1 MRRGAE
7 DTCRIIDR
15 STLVARSIPRPYGSV
30 PRKSVVSK
38 KPAGADYQSL
48 QPHSTITHTPSRK
61 VRQLAG
67 LLFTTFA
74 VATSASAAVEETVI
88 PESGFGAIDWLVV
101 IIYALVLIGIG
112 LYYARRQTTTEEY
125 FVGGRTVSPFLVGIS
140 LYATLFST
148 LSYIGVP
155 GEIIQNGPILIAL
168 GAAAAPLIYIIV
180 GYGVIPMLMK
190 LPVTSAYELLET
202 RLGFRVRLLGS
213 ALFVITRLL

>member
-1 MRRGAE
+1 M
-7 DTCRIIDR
+7 
-15 STLVARSIPRPYGSV
+15 
-30 PRKSVVSK
+30 
-38 KPAGADYQSL
+38 
-48 QPHSTITHTPSRK
+48 
-61 VRQLAG
+61 
-67 LLFTTFA
+67 
-74 VATSASAAVEETVI
+74 
-88 PESGFGAIDWLVV
+88 
-101 IIYALVLIGIG
+101 VLIGIG

>member
-1 MRRGAE
+1 M
-7 DTCRIIDR
+7 
-15 STLVARSIPRPYGSV
+15 
-30 PRKSVVSK
+30 
-38 KPAGADYQSL
+38 
-48 QPHSTITHTPSRK
+48 
-61 VRQLAG
+61 
-67 LLFTTFA
+67 
-74 VATSASAAVEETVI
+74 
-88 PESGFGAIDWLVV
+88 V